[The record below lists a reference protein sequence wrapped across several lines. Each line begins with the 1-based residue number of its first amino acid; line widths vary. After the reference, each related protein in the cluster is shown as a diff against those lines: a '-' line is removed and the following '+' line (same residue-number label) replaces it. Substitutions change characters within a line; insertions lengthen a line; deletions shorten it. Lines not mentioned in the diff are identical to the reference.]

1 MPPSLAPLPKA
12 APQITEVIANTLRA
26 EILQGLLKSNLPLR
40 QDEIAERFGVSK
52 IPVREALYQL
62 KAEGLV
68 TFFPNRGAVV
78 AALSSA
84 EVDEIYAM
92 RIALETL
99 ALRRAIP
106 HLTIANLTQAE
117 ALLDAIDQ
125 EKAVAQW
132 GELNWE
138 FHALLYQPANLPRLM
153 EWVRILHINVAR
165 YLVIFLVGL
174 EYQATSQREHRAIL
188 EACRQGQTDIAVT
201 LLEEHLQAAANK
213 LVAFLQQRA
222 S

>member
-1 MPPSLAPLPKA
+1 MAKNLAQSTKA
-12 APQITEVIANTLRA
+12 VPQITEVIADTLRA
-26 EILQGLLKSNLPLR
+26 EILQGLLQSNLPLR
-40 QDEIAERFGVSK
+40 QDELAERFGVSK

-78 AALSSA
+78 TELSSA

-117 ALLDAIDQ
+117 TLLDAIEQ
-125 EKAVAQW
+125 EKSIAQW

-153 EWVRILHINVAR
+153 EWVRLLHINVAR

-188 EACRQGQTDIAVT
+188 EACRQGQIETAVT
-201 LLEEHLQAAANK
+201 LLEQHLQAAANK
-213 LVAFLQQRA
+213 LVAFLQRA
-222 S
+222 P